1 MALCTHLEGVNKS
14 MKELSDSELQDN
26 FNKLLLV
33 SKTPFVFLVIA
44 KHIHLSLLKKQQNKK
59 KRSCFLGGG
68 ATVTKVT

>member
-33 SKTPFVFLVIA
+33 SKTLFVFLVIA
-44 KHIHLSLLKKQQNKK
+44 KHIHLSLLKNNKIRK
-59 KRSCFLGGG
+59 KGPVFWVGVQLLL
-68 ATVTKVT
+68 K